1 MWVTDADLCVVPA
14 ADPAASGVA
23 AGSGDHAER
32 VGDDVVDD
40 DAQLLS
46 CHRHG
51 KFAYFN
57 GISAISNA
65 WRSVGSPKL
74 VLDTAAKLFTNE
86 IALRFFKCIPGR
98 VLKARWLSIESVER
112 IVGNAAP
119 YIGQVFSTIWGPE
132 LPEGAPGARR
142 KGAAAASKGIG
153 RGRGRAGKGKGKG
166 KPRKQA
172 KKKQGRTYSGT
183 KTRST

>member
-32 VGDDVVDD
+32 AGDDVVDD

-57 GISAISNA
+57 GISAISNT

-74 VLDTAAKLFTNE
+74 VLDTAAKLFTN
-86 IALRFFKCIPGR
+86 
-98 VLKARWLSIESVER
+98 
-112 IVGNAAP
+112 
-119 YIGQVFSTIWGPE
+119 
-132 LPEGAPGARR
+132 
-142 KGAAAASKGIG
+142 
-153 RGRGRAGKGKGKG
+153 
-166 KPRKQA
+166 
-172 KKKQGRTYSGT
+172 
-183 KTRST
+183 